1 MNESNFA
8 WKEKRGRKT
17 ENISKYHQF
26 IEKCNSLH
34 VSITCVVQ
42 LNDFN

>member
-1 MNESNFA
+1 MN
-8 WKEKRGRKT
+8 RILHGRKNV
-17 ENISKYHQF
+17 EEKQNISKYHQF